1 MVSETMDSTL
11 KPIKLKHE
19 TQLELHPQGP
29 FCLDCTLSK
38 STRFGAEWY
47 ALTPFEFIHRGAYY
61 AALSLDFFPDLGLKI
76 WSVSHKKI
84 VAQVFSKTPL
94 TDSEQRYIFWT
105 LARWLGIW
113 EDLSPFYRMVKTIPM
128 IGKAVN
134 ILKGMHE
141 TRCLNVFEA
150 TTFCIALQRATSGR
164 TLTIIKRLCESMG
177 RRLRFDGVE
186 VIAFPRAETISRLTE
201 PALRSIAPLGYRARY
216 LLFNAKALSR
226 LHIDGGL
233 LESLTLNARRLF
245 LSQNFSGLGQYSAE
259 ILDPCGI
266 PLDSWSLP
274 IINRFLHISKQ
285 DDRVQQ
291 TRERFVSQFGPWSR
305 TAFIYL
311 INYACRNEQYD

>member
-1 MVSETMDSTL
+1 MVSRTMNSTL
-11 KPIKLKHE
+11 KPIKLEYE

-29 FCLDCTLSK
+29 FCLDRTLSK

-47 ALTPFEFIHRGAYY
+47 ALTPFEVMHRGAYY
-61 AALSLDFFPDLGLKI
+61 AALSFDFFPDLGLKI
-76 WSVSHKKI
+76 RSVSHKKI
-84 VAQVFSKTPL
+84 VAQVFSETPL
-94 TDSEQRYIFWT
+94 TDSEQRYIFWSLT
-105 LARWLGIW
+105 RWLGIW
-113 EDLSPFYRMVKTIPM
+113 EDLSPFYRMVKAIPK
-128 IGKAVN
+128 IGQAVS

-150 TTFCIALQRATSGR
+150 TAFCLALQRATSGR
-164 TLTIIKRLCESMG
+164 TLMIIERLCESMG
-177 RRLRFDGVE
+177 PRLRFDGID
-186 VIAFPRAETISRLTE
+186 VIAFPRAETVSRLTE
-201 PALRSIAPLGYRARY
+201 PELRSIAPLGYRAKY

-226 LHIDGGL
+226 LCIDGGL
-233 LESLTLNARRLF
+233 LESFTLNARRLF

-274 IINRFLHISKQ
+274 IINRFLHIDER
-285 DDRVQQ
+285 DDRAER

-311 INYACRNEQYD
+311 INYACRNE